1 MQAQIVFPASYLV
14 LPIGMAFACQ
24 AWLNRAVTV
33 PSIHLPRQEID
44 LDPQGLAKRSHSEYV
59 VGKGLVEMIQEDFV
73 AERIAIES
81 W

>member
-1 MQAQIVFPASYLV
+1 LAWPSLV
-14 LPIGMAFACQ
+14 KLGLRDQSHDGA
-24 AWLNRAVTV
+24 
-33 PSIHLPRQEID
+33 IHLPRQEIN

-59 VGKGLVEMIQEDFV
+59 VGKGLVEMIREEFV

>member
-1 MQAQIVFPASYLV
+1 M
-14 LPIGMAFACQ
+14 
-24 AWLNRAVTV
+24 